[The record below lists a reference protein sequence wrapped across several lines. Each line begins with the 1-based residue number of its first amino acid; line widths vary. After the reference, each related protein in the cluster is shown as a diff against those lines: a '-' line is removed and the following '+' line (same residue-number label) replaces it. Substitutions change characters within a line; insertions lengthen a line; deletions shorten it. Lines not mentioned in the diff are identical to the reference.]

1 MAGPMSIPGGGYAR
15 YTPSTSWKV
24 QPLCKVQPPWRCT
37 PKKLQTSKRTF
48 PVLTPSGGHC
58 SGQCAGMVS
67 SYYHLQH
74 ICRKYMFSQASVI
87 LFTGGGVYNSMHWGQ
102 HPPPLGRHPLCR
114 HPPADTQLGRHPL
127 PLGRPPTRADTPPGQ
142 IPPADTPRADT
153 LPPPPDG
160 HCNGRCA
167 SYWNAFL
174 LINMT
179 FHLKDFNYQRVLL
192 CIMGY

>member
-1 MAGPMSIPGGGYAR
+1 M
-15 YTPSTSWKV
+15 
-24 QPLCKVQPPWRCT
+24 
-37 PKKLQTSKRTF
+37 
-48 PVLTPSGGHC
+48 LTPSDGHC

-102 HPPPLGRHPLCR
+102 HPPGKTPLVQTPPCR
-114 HPPADTQLGRHPL
+114 HPTGQTPPSPRQTPYPGRHSPWADTLQQ
-127 PLGRPPTRADTPPGQ
+127 TPPGQ
-142 IPPADTPRADT
+142 T
-153 LPPPPDG
+153 PPPPDG
-160 HCNGRCA
+160 HCNGRYA

-179 FHLKDFNYQRVLL
+179 FHLKDFNYQHVLL